1 MSFPFTSAK
10 NCQIWCE
17 LFWIGNMPRLSLN
30 TVSMENLSRFFR
42 NELKKTMP
50 DYVLSQN
57 RQKESV
63 VAVPNY
69 IARQSR
75 IVFRR
80 FSLPLPVASRKFPQA
95 IPCACHDAHTPYRR
109 VVVGYCS
116 RHFPRVI
123 DLSMCFL

>member
-50 DYVLSQN
+50 DYVLRRTGRKN
-57 RQKESV
+57 RS
-63 VAVPNY
+63 
-69 IARQSR
+69 SR
-75 IVFRR
+75 CRII
-80 FSLPLPVASRKFPQA
+80 LP
-95 IPCACHDAHTPYRR
+95 DR
-109 VVVGYCS
+109 VG
-116 RHFPRVI
+116 
-123 DLSMCFL
+123 